1 MRNFA
6 VDLLLLNSP
15 SLIHLRGYTTST
27 GSQQQLGKNGSTPTC
42 FAKLLCQAKT
52 VLLLL
57 LVEPFVVFICNVG
70 IIAFVLV
77 GRPSVV
83 DDVHTGPAKHLE
95 SIKLCD

>member
-1 MRNFA
+1 M
-6 VDLLLLNSP
+6 
-15 SLIHLRGYTTST
+15 
-27 GSQQQLGKNGSTPTC
+27 
-42 FAKLLCQAKT
+42 LCQAKT

-83 DDVHTGPAKHLE
+83 VVEVHTGPAKHLE